1 MSKSSPAAVAAASA
15 AAAHA
20 TAVGSAVITL
30 EQPLKRGDSE
40 ITAVTVRRPASGE
53 LRGLSM
59 LDLMRMEVDAVH
71 KVLPRVTLPTLT
83 AFDVAQLDPADTA
96 QFAMAIA
103 DFFLTRAQRAG
114 SLTA

>member
-1 MSKSSPAAVAAASA
+1 MSMTSPAAIAAAQPEPV
-15 AAAHA
+15 A
-20 TAVGSAVITL
+20 TAAITL
-30 EQPLKRGDSE
+30 EKPFKRGESE
-40 ITAVTVRRPASGE
+40 ISAVTVRRPVSGE

-71 KVLPRVTLPTLT
+71 KVLPRVTAPTLT
-83 AFDVAQLDPADTA
+83 AFEVSQLDPADTV